1 MMGAMNPRNPE
12 VDTYIEQLEPK
23 RREALS
29 QLRTM
34 ILDTVPGAVETMRY
48 RMPTYEYGKGVLCAM
63 ASQKRYMS
71 LYMEVDVV
79 EEHKESLKSLSIGK
93 SCIRFT
99 SLEKLPLE
107 EIRAMLNETVENLE
121 GS

>member
-1 MMGAMNPRNPE
+1 MNPRNPE
-12 VDTYIEQLEPK
+12 VDAYLEQLEPK

-29 QLRTM
+29 QLRSI
-34 ILDTVPGAVETMRY
+34 ILNTVPSAVETMRY
-48 RMPTYEYGKGVLCAM
+48 RMPTYEFGEGMLAVM

-71 LYMEVDVV
+71 LYMEPEVV
-79 EEHKESLKSLSIGK
+79 EEHRGALEGLNTGK

-99 SLEKLPLE
+99 SLDNLPLDE
-107 EIRAMLNETVENLE
+107 VRLMLNETVETLG

>member
-1 MMGAMNPRNPE
+1 MNPGNPE
-12 VDTYIEQLEPK
+12 VDAYLEQLEPK

-29 QLRTM
+29 QLRSI
-34 ILDTVPGAVETMRY
+34 ILDTVPGAVETMQY
-48 RMPTYEYGKGVLCAM
+48 RMPTYQYAEGVLCAM

-71 LYMEVDVV
+71 LYMEVGVV
-79 EEHKESLKSLSIGK
+79 EEHKAALQGLSTGK

-99 SLEKLPLE
+99 SLEKLPLDE
-107 EIRAMLNETVENLE
+107 VRAMLKETMENLE

>member
-1 MMGAMNPRNPE
+1 
-12 VDTYIEQLEPK
+12 
-23 RREALS
+23 
-29 QLRTM
+29 M
-34 ILDTVPGAVETMRY
+34 ILDTVPGAVETTKY

-71 LYMEVDVV
+71 LYMEADVV
-79 EEHKESLKSLSIGK
+79 EEHKESLKGLSVGK

-99 SLEKLPLE
+99 SLDKLPLDE
-107 EIRAMLNETVENLE
+107 VQTMLMETVENLE